1 MPTNTQNIS
10 PHTIHDY
17 ISQNAV
23 NADIYDWFQNSYERD
38 LDDDVLYYIFHKAYK
53 WYEKIEE
60 NPSYYIVNT
69 ILLDLNR
76 GICYSE
82 QIMYEVMIVLYVL
95 ISIRNEKAFE
105 EIAIELYKNIIISKP
120 FVSDYGIYSII
131 DKHRESID
139 YESNRNT
146 RNVKGDLKELVKI
159 VKKQNEEILR
169 LKDMLEASQEEKQPT
184 SGASTYQQV
193 IFIDSLLHKVLG
205 DKYKNLTEKSKY
217 EVISWLI
224 HKNIQNVKEAL
235 YYNSAN
241 PKKSRSKIEKDK
253 EIIEEKAKDIFTL
266 LDISKSSHFL

>member
-1 MPTNTQNIS
+1 MTEKYNNR
-10 PHTIHDY
+10 TIQDY

-23 NADIYDWFQNSYERD
+23 NADLYVWFQNNYERE
-38 LDDDVLYYIFHKAYK
+38 LDDKVLYYIFHKAYK

-69 ILLDLNR
+69 IMLDLNR

-95 ISIRNEKAFE
+95 ISIRKEKDFE

-120 FVSDYGIYSII
+120 FVSDYGIYAII
-131 DKHRESID
+131 DKHRESIAIETYQD
-139 YESNRNT
+139 TNKKKVE
-146 RNVKGDLKELVKI
+146 ELLKI
-159 VKKQNEEILR
+159 VKSQNAEIQE
-169 LKDMLEASQEEKQPT
+169 LKDMLEVSQEEKQST

-205 DKYKNLTEKSKY
+205 DEYIKLTEKSKY
-217 EVISWLI
+217 ELISWLI
-224 HKNIQNVKEAL
+224 HKNVQNVKEAL

-241 PKKSRSKIEKDK
+241 PKKSKCKIEKDK
-253 EIIEEKAKDIFTL
+253 EIIEEKAKDIVTL
-266 LDISKSSHFL
+266 LNISKSSHFL